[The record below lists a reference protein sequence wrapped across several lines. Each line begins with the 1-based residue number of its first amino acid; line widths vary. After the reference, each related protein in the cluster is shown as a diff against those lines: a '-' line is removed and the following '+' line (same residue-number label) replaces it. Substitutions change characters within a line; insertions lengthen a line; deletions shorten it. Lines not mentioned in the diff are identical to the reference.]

1 MKKENLTTIYVDDK
15 VWCIDIFPTDEEEDT
30 HNEGYEDG
38 YGEGFVRCLE
48 MQIDDLQAI
57 LKNY

>member
-1 MKKENLTTIYVDDK
+1 MKTTLKQALQLHIK
-15 VWCIDIFPTDEEEDT
+15 RLKAEKKIEEEDT